1 MKIRPIT
8 KADADAWLAMRV
20 ALWPDANEDAL
31 RLEAARYFVAHG
43 EPLLPHCVFVAED
56 DGKAIG
62 MLELSLRPHVDG
74 CDSSPVPFIEGWYV
88 VPEARR
94 SGVGGALVKAAEAGV
109 GRAPVAP
116 IAKAA
121 PNRPAPRRSPRR
133 DTPCASRS
141 AGETDGSAQAGSCCP
156 GVPERSVMVGG
167 SFASQWFMNDLTGSA
182 RSTTR
187 TSPRRPCRI
196 WSIFPA
202 YS

>member
-62 MLELSLRPHVDG
+62 MLELSLRPYVDG

-94 SGVGGALVKAAEAGV
+94 SGVGGALVKAAEQWALDNGYREMASDALLDNTESE
-109 GRAPVAP
+109 RAH
-116 IAKAA
+116 KALGFEEVERA
-121 PNRPAPRRSPRR
+121 IRFRKELRR
-133 DTPCASRS
+133 
-141 AGETDGSAQAGSCCP
+141 
-156 GVPERSVMVGG
+156 
-167 SFASQWFMNDLTGSA
+167 
-182 RSTTR
+182 
-187 TSPRRPCRI
+187 
-196 WSIFPA
+196 
-202 YS
+202 